1 MSDLTGEER
10 ARYVHNVF
18 GGIARRYNLMN
29 RLMTAGQDM
38 RWRREA
44 IRRLGLR
51 PGERL
56 LDLGPVPATW
66 AGSPAPA
73 AGHPPGGGGFQPG
86 DDAGRAS
93 FRSAALVECGCPAT
107 ALCGWILRGGRLRV
121 PDAQCGNLEAA
132 LKEQQRV
139 LKPGGRILILETTR
153 PRSGILSPFVRFY
166 MRQVIPWIGGLVSGN
181 REAYRYLP
189 ASSEGFL
196 SAEELAGR
204 MTSAGFSNVGFH
216 RRMAGQSRSIG
227 EEELLTTK
235 DTTDTKEKNLNTIFY
250 PWCILCTP
258 VPRCS
263 SAGLC

>member
-56 LDLGPVPATW
+56 LDLG
-66 AGSPAPA
+66 AGTGDLGREALRQ
-73 AGHPPGGGGFQPG
+73 QPG
-86 DDAGRAS
+86 IHLVAADFSLEMMLAGQASGPLPWLNADALQLPFADGS
-93 FRSAALVECGCPAT
+93 FEAVVSGFLMRNV
-107 ALCGWILRGGRLRV
+107 
-121 PDAQCGNLEAA
+121 GNLEAA

-139 LKPGGRILILETTR
+139 LKPSGRILILETTR

-216 RRMAGQSRSIG
+216 RRMAG
-227 EEELLTTK
+227 
-235 DTTDTKEKNLNTIFY
+235 TIAIHWGKKSY
-250 PWCILCTP
+250 
-258 VPRCS
+258 
-263 SAGLC
+263 